1 MTGPLIDIF
10 KLRVAIR
17 RLRNLGAR
25 LNLDIHLA
33 FLGSSNGWQRVK
45 AGAHAPLLL
54 IVCALL
60 FTQSKACNF
69 LRLLRAKARKAGYLL
84 LARNGCCRYQRIL
97 ALRVLVRGSR

>member
-1 MTGPLIDIF
+1 MTGLLIDIF
-10 KLRVAIR
+10 KLRVTIR

-33 FLGSSNGWQRVK
+33 FLGSCNGWQRVK
-45 AGAHAPLLL
+45 AGAHAPLLF
-54 IVCALL
+54 IVSALL

-69 LRLLRAKARKAGYLL
+69 LRLLRAKARKAGYFV

-97 ALRVLVRGSR
+97 ALRVLVRGS